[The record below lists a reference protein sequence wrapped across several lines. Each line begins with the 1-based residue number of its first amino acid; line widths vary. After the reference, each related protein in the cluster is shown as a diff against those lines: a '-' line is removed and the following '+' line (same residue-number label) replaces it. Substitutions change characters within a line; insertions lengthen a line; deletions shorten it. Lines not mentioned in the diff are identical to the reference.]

1 MSDGK
6 AVGRY
11 GGTAVGR
18 EADGPEAGPS
28 SDRLAADRT
37 DLPPYRR
44 IALPPSSPAAD
55 PLAPC
60 VHCGF
65 CLPACPT
72 YLATGDEADSPR
84 GRILLMRALE
94 RGEMTS
100 AEPALVQHLDACLG
114 CRGCEPVC
122 PSGVQYGRGLEQARE
137 RLYAER
143 GLPLLARMVLD
154 VFRHQRLWRPLFT
167 LTRLFRGT
175 GLPGVLAGGGRLGF
189 GMGMVASTAVRRY
202 GGTAV
207 DASAAVRRDAAGLVG
222 GLPSSPPTAVP
233 PYRPTAAPAARVAL
247 FRGCVMDTLFR
258 HVHEATRRTL
268 EANGYRVVEVE
279 GQTCCG
285 ALHEHAGDRQAATA
299 LGLQNLAAFSGDTD
313 YVVVNSAGCGALLK
327 EYGHLL
333 GGAAAEALGAKV
345 RDVSELLA
353 AAGPLHGAPL
363 DLEVAYDAPC
373 HLQHAQRVHD
383 APLALL
389 RAIPGLRLRVLP
401 GSDQCCGSAGIYAVL
416 QPEMARAVLERKIR
430 TFAEAKPRPDLIT
443 TGNPGCLMQ
452 IGAGLMAARLP
463 IGVAHPV
470 ELLDWSYEMAGMY
483 TGARAHGRTGARVAE

>member
-1 MSDGK
+1 VSAYD
-6 AVGRY
+6 AHR
-11 GGTAVGR
+11 
-18 EADGPEAGPS
+18 
-28 SDRLAADRT
+28 
-37 DLPPYRR
+37 
-44 IALPPSSPAAD
+44 PPSQAD
-55 PLAPC
+55 LDAC

-122 PSGVQYGRGLEQARE
+122 PSGVQYGQGLEQARE

-167 LTRLFRGT
+167 LARLFRGT
-175 GLPGVLAGGGRLGF
+175 GLPRVLAGGGRVGF
-189 GMGMVASTAVRRY
+189 GMGMVAASGAQGRR
-202 GGTAV
+202 GARAQGRRVAGTQVVA
-207 DASAAVRRDAAGLVG
+207 RRLQRPAPV
-222 GLPSSPPTAVP
+222 PSAVP
-233 PYRPTAAPAARVAL
+233 TPASLRPGAPAPRVAL

-268 EANGYRVVEVE
+268 EANGYQVVEVE

-345 RDVSELLA
+345 RDVTELLA
-353 AAGPLHGAPL
+353 AAGPRPGGRLE
-363 DLEVAYDAPC
+363 LEVAYDAPC

-383 APLALL
+383 APLAVL

-416 QPEMARAVLERKIR
+416 KPEMARAVLEQKIR

-470 ELLDWSYEMAGMY
+470 ELLDWSYEMVGMY
-483 TGARAHGRTGARVAE
+483 EGAQAHRREGARTRGRTGAEAQGASAGDRP